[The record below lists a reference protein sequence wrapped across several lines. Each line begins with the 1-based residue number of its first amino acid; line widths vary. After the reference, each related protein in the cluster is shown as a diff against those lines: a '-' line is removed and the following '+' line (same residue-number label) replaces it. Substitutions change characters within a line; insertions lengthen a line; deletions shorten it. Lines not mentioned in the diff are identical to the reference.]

1 MFYIIPSWDTQTLN
15 IDYDYLLNKMLMF
28 EEEGV
33 PYLIMGETFNP
44 MLTLQLNKFGLINA
58 KVWQAFDEIQNVHLT
73 VGKPLSFEDI
83 PMPSQVEQVYSP
95 YGISLMGDDHLVAFA
110 EMFAG
115 IVLQKITYYRD
126 DDNQTID
133 HVDIFDGRG
142 FLSRRYLFD
151 AGQVRLIKLYNPF
164 GEVVLTVDETQNGL
178 VTIYQSHHF
187 AKDHY
192 ASLTEL
198 VIEVSR
204 RFLWKADGN
213 AKIISAVDDQFSTL
227 TAAIQLNHPVCNVI
241 TDTSPDDE
249 IKKALTLSSSPKVL
263 APSEQRLAKITAFC
277 HDLELTDVHSKFV
290 PPYPTEFDLGI
301 SNSLATQ
308 IIFWHVEQMDH
319 KRATRL
325 AETLVKLVVDSED
338 KELLVNAVDQPT
350 YEVIHKAVI
359 QWIERQFDVSV
370 NSEELAWVRTY
381 LEARSNHQLTKDMI
395 KEAKK
400 RSHQENWQN
409 LIDAT
414 LALAKLHFDKNHQM
428 SFYDESLKR
437 ARLLV
442 DLSPT
447 PSPYLQTK
455 AISFGIPQIN
465 AIATSFVTDKKN
477 GIILKKDRK
486 LDRAVNYFLDTLDN
500 WNLAV
505 VEDVKKMGEFS
516 KSTLVSQINAIFEEG
531 EA

>member
-1 MFYIIPSWDTQTLN
+1 MFYIIPSWDSQTLN

-58 KVWQAFDEIQNVHLT
+58 KVWQAFDAIQNVHLT

-95 YGISLMGDDHLVAFA
+95 HGISLMRGDHLVAFA
-110 EMFAG
+110 EMFAD
-115 IVLQKITYYRD
+115 IALQKITYYRD
-126 DDNQTID
+126 DGSQFID
-133 HVDIFDGRG
+133 HVDFFDARG
-142 FLSRRYLFD
+142 FLTRRYYVD
-151 AGQVRLIKLYNPF
+151 VNQVRLVELYNPF
-164 GEVVLTVDETQNGL
+164 GEVVLTVDETKNGL
-178 VTIYQSHHF
+178 VTIYQKHHF

-192 ASLTEL
+192 ASLTDL

-204 RFLWKADGN
+204 RFLWETDGS
-213 AKIISAVDDQFSTL
+213 AEIISAVDDQFSSL
-227 TAAIQLNHPVCNVI
+227 TAAIELDHPVCNVI
-241 TDTSPDDE
+241 TETSPDDE
-249 IKKALTLSSSPKVL
+249 IKKALTLSSNPKVL

-277 HDLELTDVHSKFV
+277 QDLGLTNVQSKFV

-319 KRATRL
+319 KRAAKL

-338 KELLVNAVDQPT
+338 EELLVNAVDQGT
-350 YEVIHKAVI
+350 YEMIRKTAI
-359 QWIERQFDVSV
+359 QWVERQFDVSI

-381 LEARSNHQLTKDMI
+381 LEARSNHQLSQDMI
-395 KEAKK
+395 KEAEE
-400 RSHQENWQN
+400 RSQLPNWQN
-409 LIDAT
+409 LVDAT
-414 LALAKLHFDKNHQM
+414 LALAKLHFDQADQM
-428 SFYDESLKR
+428 SFYDEALKR

-447 PSPYLQTK
+447 PSPYLQAK

-465 AIATSFVTDKKN
+465 AVKTSFVTDRKN
-477 GIILKKDRK
+477 GIILKRDRK

-516 KSTLVSQINAIFEEG
+516 KSTLISQINAIFEEG
-531 EA
+531 DA

>member
-1 MFYIIPSWDTQTLN
+1 MFYIIPSWDSQTLN

-58 KVWQAFDEIQNVHLT
+58 KVWQVFDAIQNVHLD

-95 YGISLMGDDHLVAFA
+95 HGISLMRGDHLVAFA

-115 IVLQKITYYRD
+115 TVLQKITYYRD
-126 DDNQTID
+126 DGSQFID
-133 HVDIFDGRG
+133 HVDFFDARG
-142 FLSRRYLFD
+142 FLTRRYYVD
-151 AGQVRLIKLYNPF
+151 VDQVRLIELYNPV
-164 GEVVLTVDETQNGL
+164 GEVVLTVDETKNGL
-178 VTIYQSHHF
+178 VTIYQNHHF
-187 AKDHY
+187 DKDQY
-192 ASLTEL
+192 ASLTDL

-204 RFLWKADGN
+204 RFLWETDGS
-213 AKIISAVDDQFSTL
+213 AEIISAVDDQFSSL
-227 TAAIQLNHPVCNVI
+227 TAAIELDHPVCNVI

-249 IKKALTLSSSPKVL
+249 IKKALTLPSNPKVL

-277 HDLELTDVHSKFV
+277 HDLGLTNVHSKFV

-301 SNSLATQ
+301 SNSLDTQ

-319 KRATRL
+319 KRAAKL

-338 KELLVNAVDQPT
+338 EELLVNAVDQAT
-350 YEVIHKAVI
+350 YEVIRKTVI
-359 QWIERQFDVSV
+359 QWVERQFDVSI

-381 LEARSNHQLTKDMI
+381 LEARSNHQLSQDMI
-395 KEAKK
+395 KEAEE
-400 RSHQENWQN
+400 RSQLPNWQN
-409 LIDAT
+409 LVDAT
-414 LALAKLHFDKNHQM
+414 LALAKLHFDQADQM
-428 SFYDESLKR
+428 SFYDEALKR

-447 PSPYLQTK
+447 PSPYLQAK

-465 AIATSFVTDKKN
+465 TVKTSFVTDRKN

-500 WNLAV
+500 WNSAV